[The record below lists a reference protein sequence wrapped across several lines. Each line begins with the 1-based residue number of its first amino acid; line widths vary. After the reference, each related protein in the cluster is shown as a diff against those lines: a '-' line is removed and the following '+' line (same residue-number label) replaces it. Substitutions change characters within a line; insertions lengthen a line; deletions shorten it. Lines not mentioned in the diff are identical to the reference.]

1 MLTRCSWEEAESHYN
16 HYAML
21 GIYKK
26 ANIIQIEH
34 VDYLLIF
41 LVSKE
46 YNKHQSTNSIP
57 TTRSEHVF
65 YRLLTLYSPGINN
78 IQCYATSL

>member
-1 MLTRCSWEEAESHYN
+1 MDYVLGKRQNLTTTTMQC
-16 HYAML
+16 L
-21 GIYKK
+21 GSIKK

-46 YNKHQSTNSIP
+46 YNKHQSTNSVP
-57 TTRSEHVF
+57 TTRSKHVF
-65 YRLLTLYSPGINN
+65 YKLLTLYSPGIN
-78 IQCYATSL
+78 IQCYSTPL